1 MYKAL
6 YRKWRPKTFDDVIGQ
21 SQVTDVL
28 KNEVSS
34 GRISHAYLFTGSRG
48 TGKTSCAKILA
59 KAINCQSPENGN
71 PCGKCE
77 ICLSIESEKTLDIV
91 EIDAASNNGVENIRD
106 MREEIVF
113 TPTICKYRV
122 YIVDE
127 VHMLSQGAF
136 NAFLKILEEPPSYV
150 VFILATTELHKIPA
164 TIMSRCQKFMFHR
177 LSPED
182 ISSRVKYVCEQE
194 NIQIDNS
201 SISIISNSA
210 DGGMRDALSILD
222 QCHGVCGN
230 NLNEKSVREILGISN
245 DEYIDNLTE
254 AILSGDFINALKYVD
269 EIYKQCGNIV
279 KLCSQITESF
289 RNIMIYKATKEE
301 RYLPKKSEIKKI
313 IDNTDLNSILSCLK
327 LIQEAYN
334 NMHSGIDKKLELEIT
349 ILKLSSKFNNYCIS
363 EPHNIINKEVV
374 DNESP
379 KNNIV
384 VNQYNPS
391 QIENGKLNNEWQE
404 VLNKMKENS
413 NLKSLYISLKD
424 SEAYKNGKYIL
435 IKPNNSMAFELL
447 KKSEQRSYLKQV
459 IAQVLGEPYNIGPYE
474 TASEKEN
481 INVNPLDKLIKKAE
495 INNIKVNIK

>member
-21 SQVTDVL
+21 KQVTDVL

-77 ICLSIESEKTLDIV
+77 ICLSIESEKTLDIA
-91 EIDAASNNGVENIRD
+91 EIDAASNNSVENIRD

-113 TPTICKYRV
+113 TPAICKYRV

-164 TIMSRCQKFMFHR
+164 TIMSRCQKFMFHK
-177 LSPED
+177 LSTED
-182 ISSRVKYVCEQE
+182 ISSRIKYVCEQE
-194 NIQIDNS
+194 NIQIDDS
-201 SISIISNSA
+201 SVSIISDSA

-222 QCHGVCGN
+222 QCYGVCGN
-230 NLNEKSVREILGISN
+230 SLNEKSVREILGISD
-245 DEYIDNLTE
+245 DEHIDNLIE
-254 AILSGDFINALKYVD
+254 AILSGNFINALKYID
-269 EIYKQCGNIV
+269 EIYKQCGNIA
-279 KLCSQITESF
+279 KLCSQIIESF
-289 RNIMIYKATKEE
+289 RNIMIYKATKSECC
-301 RYLPKKSEIKKI
+301 LPKNPELKKI
-313 IDNTDLNSILSCLK
+313 IDDTNLNIILDCLK
-327 LIQEAYN
+327 LIQESYN
-334 NMHSGIDKKLELEIT
+334 NIHSGIDKKLELEISV
-349 ILKLSSKFNNYCIS
+349 LKLSSKFNKSCIS
-363 EPHNIINKEVV
+363 VPYDAITHNIIDAEL
-374 DNESP
+374 P
-379 KNNIV
+379 KKDITVNNC
-384 VNQYNPS
+384 NSS
-391 QIENGKLNNEWQE
+391 QIENGKLSSEWQE
-404 VLNKMKENS
+404 ILDKMKES
-413 NLKSLYISLKD
+413 PNLKSLYISLKN

-459 IAQVLGEPYNIGPYE
+459 IAQVLGESYNIGPYE
-474 TASEKEN
+474 SVSEKEN
-481 INVNPLDKLIKKAE
+481 VNISPLDKLIKKAE
-495 INNIKVNIK
+495 LNNIKVYVK